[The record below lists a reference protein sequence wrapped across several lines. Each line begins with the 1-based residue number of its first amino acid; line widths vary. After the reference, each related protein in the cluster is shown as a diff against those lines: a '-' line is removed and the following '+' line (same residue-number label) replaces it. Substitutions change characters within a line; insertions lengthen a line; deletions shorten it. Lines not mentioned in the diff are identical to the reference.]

1 MKPRRPTPAFVVAV
15 LALILAVSGTS
26 YAAGKITSAQIKNGT
41 VSSADLKND
50 SAQGKDVKDGSLTG
64 ADIKDGS
71 LTGADLASSAPS
83 APSCPAGSL
92 RVGVGCLIKATR
104 GPAAFNTANLDCA
117 SLGGRLATYDEVRL
131 LPLVNALAQGV
142 TWTMGMLNQY
152 EYTSTFTSDTTTL
165 KVVISDFSGNTIFE
179 GTLSNSYGYHCVVL
193 PS

>member
-1 MKPRRPTPAFVVAV
+1 MKPRRPSAAFVVAV

-41 VSSADLKND
+41 VSSADLKNN

-71 LTGADLASSAPS
+71 ITSADLTVSAGGCLP
-83 APSCPAGSL
+83 GLL

-104 GPAAFNTANLDCA
+104 GPAAFNTANADCA

-131 LPLVNALAQGV
+131 LPQVNALAQGV
-142 TWTMGMLNQY
+142 TWTLGMLNQY
-152 EYTSTFTSDTTTL
+152 EYTSSFSSDGTTLLVITSD
-165 KVVISDFSGNTIFE
+165 FNGNTIFE
-179 GTLSNSYGYHCVVL
+179 DTLSNQHGYHCVVL
-193 PS
+193 PA

>member
-15 LALILAVSGTS
+15 LALLLAVSGTS
-26 YAAGKITSAQIKNGT
+26 YAAGKITSAQIKNNT
-41 VSSADLKND
+41 VSSADLKNN

-71 LTGADLASSAPS
+71 ITSADLAASAHGCLP
-83 APSCPAGSL
+83 GTL

-104 GPAAFNTANLDCA
+104 GPAPFNTANLDCA
-117 SLGGRLATYDEVRL
+117 SLGGRLASYDEVRL

-142 TWTMGMLNQY
+142 TWTMNMLNQY
-152 EYTSTFTSDTTTL
+152 EYTSSFSSDGTTL
-165 KVVISDFSGNTIFE
+165 LAITSDFSGNTIFE
-179 GTLSNSYGYHCVVL
+179 ATLSNAHGYHCVVL